1 MNRLDL
7 TRFAFIKN
15 LLKNRYPQLA
25 VFVLCWQASCSQF
38 CLA

>member
-1 MNRLDL
+1 MEV

-25 VFVLCWQASCSQF
+25 VFVLMFAM
-38 CLA
+38 